1 VIPGVVLAAGAS
13 SRMGRPKALLP
24 VRSGESFLA
33 RIVATLR
40 TAGVEDVVVVLGAEA
55 ETIAAS
61 PEVAALDARLIA
73 NPDHARGQLTS
84 VIAALAVVDRP
95 GVRAMLV
102 TLVDV
107 PLVSPATVEAVLET
121 YRRTL
126 APVVRPAKG
135 ARHGHPVI
143 FDRRLFGELR
153 AADPAVGARAVVR
166 AHAAEIVD
174 VPVDDEGAF
183 LDIDTP
189 EDYERIIGRSCSG
202 T

>member
-1 VIPGVVLAAGAS
+1 MIPGVVLAAGAS

-40 TAGVEDVVVVLGAEA
+40 TAGVEDVVVVLGAGA
-55 ETIAAS
+55 EMIAAS
-61 PEVAALDARLIA
+61 PEVASLDARLIA

-121 YRRTL
+121 YRRSL